1 MDKLLRIAGRL
12 LKVRE
17 TLQYRGEWRIYW
29 MEDWTGVWE
38 LADAKLVH
46 MRCYGPSTY
55 GHCEFFVHAPFTM
68 PYIVDLGPASG
79 SLDKQLAEV
88 GG

>member
-12 LKVRE
+12 TKVRQR
-17 TLQYRGEWRIYW
+17 LDGSWRIYW
-29 MEDWTGVWE
+29 MEDWTSIWTLLDRG
-38 LADAKLVH
+38 LVA
-46 MRCYGPSTY
+46 MRCYGPGTY
-55 GHCEFFVHAPFTM
+55 GHCDFFVSPPFTG

-79 SLDKQLAEV
+79 IIDKQLAEV